1 MRATVEEGRRRQTAR
16 ILEMLERDR
25 APTALLR
32 LAVYGWT
39 AMAQAVTADW
49 LRRSEPRR
57 EAVCDLL
64 ANALIGTLR
73 AAADV
78 NLEGRDER

>member
-1 MRATVEEGRRRQTAR
+1 
-16 ILEMLERDR
+16 MLAGDR

-39 AMAQAVTADW
+39 AMAQAVAADW
-49 LRRSEPRR
+49 VRRREPRR
-57 EAVCDLL
+57 EAVRDLL

-73 AAADV
+73 TAADA
-78 NLEGRDER
+78 NAEGLGEQ